1 MTDNKTP
8 AVIIDNG
15 TGYTKMGYGGN
26 MQPSYQ
32 IPSIIATPMDERTSV
47 RGGPKFND

>member
-1 MTDNKTP
+1 MVDYNNTP

-26 MQPSYQ
+26 MTPSY
-32 IPSIIATPMDERTSV
+32 
-47 RGGPKFND
+47 